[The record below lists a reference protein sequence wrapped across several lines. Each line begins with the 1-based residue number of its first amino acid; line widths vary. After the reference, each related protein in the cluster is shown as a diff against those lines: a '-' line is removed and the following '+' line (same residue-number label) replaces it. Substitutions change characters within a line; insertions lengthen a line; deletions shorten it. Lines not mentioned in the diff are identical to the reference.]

1 MTPEVRVSEFAA
13 RKIAAEFGPERS
25 AAGKPSEWDFWS
37 GPLAAALLG
46 FRDFE
51 NLLWHPRPEIRVTP
65 LVAPVVGALVFIGVL
80 IDPDTIE
87 IADFAVDPDY
97 WSTREGPDRD

>member
-1 MTPEVRVSEFAA
+1 MAPTPGDS
-13 RKIAAEFGPERS
+13 
-25 AAGKPSEWDFWS
+25 
-37 GPLAAALLG
+37 
-46 FRDFE
+46 
-51 NLLWHPRPEIRVTP
+51 VTP